1 MRVNPYRLVRC
12 YPTNYI
18 VTEVIRRKRK
28 QDTALDVLSGAVFF
42 ILSLQ
47 DLQGLEKKSGGITM
61 KQRMLAWLCAG
72 ILGLGCWGL
81 PAAAADDTTEPT
93 TQVTT
98 EAETE
103 TESSKFSTKDLV
115 TAVIVFTLVTAG
127 TATGVFVFRWK
138 KLKSSSQK

>member
-1 MRVNPYRLVRC
+1 
-12 YPTNYI
+12 
-18 VTEVIRRKRK
+18 
-28 QDTALDVLSGAVFF
+28 
-42 ILSLQ
+42 
-47 DLQGLEKKSGGITM
+47 M

-98 EAETE
+98 E
-103 TESSKFSTKDLV
+103 TESSKFSTKDVV

>member
-1 MRVNPYRLVRC
+1 
-12 YPTNYI
+12 
-18 VTEVIRRKRK
+18 
-28 QDTALDVLSGAVFF
+28 
-42 ILSLQ
+42 
-47 DLQGLEKKSGGITM
+47 M

-81 PAAAADDTTEPT
+81 PAAAADNTTEPT

-98 EAETE
+98 E
-103 TESSKFSTKDLV
+103 
-115 TAVIVFTLVTAG
+115 AG

>member
-1 MRVNPYRLVRC
+1 
-12 YPTNYI
+12 
-18 VTEVIRRKRK
+18 
-28 QDTALDVLSGAVFF
+28 
-42 ILSLQ
+42 
-47 DLQGLEKKSGGITM
+47 
-61 KQRMLAWLCAG
+61 MLAWLCAG

-81 PAAAADDTTEPT
+81 PAAAADNITEPT

-138 KLKSSSQK
+138 ETGNHHQILWKQNWKGSALLYGRLYRTILFCMPKAIRTGG

>member
-1 MRVNPYRLVRC
+1 
-12 YPTNYI
+12 
-18 VTEVIRRKRK
+18 
-28 QDTALDVLSGAVFF
+28 
-42 ILSLQ
+42 
-47 DLQGLEKKSGGITM
+47 M

-81 PAAAADDTTEPT
+81 PAAAADDTTEP
-93 TQVTT
+93 TT

>member
-1 MRVNPYRLVRC
+1 
-12 YPTNYI
+12 
-18 VTEVIRRKRK
+18 
-28 QDTALDVLSGAVFF
+28 
-42 ILSLQ
+42 
-47 DLQGLEKKSGGITM
+47 M

-103 TESSKFSTKDLV
+103 TESPGLPAWLFPRRP
-115 TAVIVFTLVTAG
+115 G
-127 TATGVFVFRWK
+127 K
-138 KLKSSSQK
+138 K

>member
-1 MRVNPYRLVRC
+1 
-12 YPTNYI
+12 
-18 VTEVIRRKRK
+18 
-28 QDTALDVLSGAVFF
+28 
-42 ILSLQ
+42 
-47 DLQGLEKKSGGITM
+47 M

-81 PAAAADDTTEPT
+81 PAAAADET

>member
-1 MRVNPYRLVRC
+1 
-12 YPTNYI
+12 
-18 VTEVIRRKRK
+18 
-28 QDTALDVLSGAVFF
+28 
-42 ILSLQ
+42 
-47 DLQGLEKKSGGITM
+47 M

-103 TESSKFSTKDLV
+103 TESSKDVV

>member
-1 MRVNPYRLVRC
+1 
-12 YPTNYI
+12 
-18 VTEVIRRKRK
+18 
-28 QDTALDVLSGAVFF
+28 
-42 ILSLQ
+42 
-47 DLQGLEKKSGGITM
+47 M

-93 TQVTT
+93 TQVK
-98 EAETE
+98 TE

>member
-1 MRVNPYRLVRC
+1 
-12 YPTNYI
+12 
-18 VTEVIRRKRK
+18 
-28 QDTALDVLSGAVFF
+28 
-42 ILSLQ
+42 
-47 DLQGLEKKSGGITM
+47 M

-98 EAETE
+98 EA
-103 TESSKFSTKDLV
+103 ESSKFSTKDLV

>member
-1 MRVNPYRLVRC
+1 
-12 YPTNYI
+12 
-18 VTEVIRRKRK
+18 
-28 QDTALDVLSGAVFF
+28 
-42 ILSLQ
+42 
-47 DLQGLEKKSGGITM
+47 M

-93 TQVTT
+93 TQVIT
-98 EAETE
+98 EAE

>member
-1 MRVNPYRLVRC
+1 
-12 YPTNYI
+12 
-18 VTEVIRRKRK
+18 
-28 QDTALDVLSGAVFF
+28 
-42 ILSLQ
+42 
-47 DLQGLEKKSGGITM
+47 M

-98 EAETE
+98 EAETETE

>member
-1 MRVNPYRLVRC
+1 
-12 YPTNYI
+12 
-18 VTEVIRRKRK
+18 
-28 QDTALDVLSGAVFF
+28 
-42 ILSLQ
+42 
-47 DLQGLEKKSGGITM
+47 M

-72 ILGLGCWGL
+72 ILGQDCWGL

-103 TESSKFSTKDLV
+103 TESSKFSTKDVV

>member
-1 MRVNPYRLVRC
+1 MR
-12 YPTNYI
+12 I
-18 VTEVIRRKRK
+18 

-47 DLQGLEKKSGGITM
+47 GLEKRSGGMTM

>member
-1 MRVNPYRLVRC
+1 
-12 YPTNYI
+12 
-18 VTEVIRRKRK
+18 
-28 QDTALDVLSGAVFF
+28 
-42 ILSLQ
+42 
-47 DLQGLEKKSGGITM
+47 M

-103 TESSKFSTKDLV
+103 TESPGL
-115 TAVIVFTLVTAG
+115 TAWLFPRRPG
-127 TATGVFVFRWK
+127 K
-138 KLKSSSQK
+138 K

>member
-1 MRVNPYRLVRC
+1 
-12 YPTNYI
+12 
-18 VTEVIRRKRK
+18 
-28 QDTALDVLSGAVFF
+28 
-42 ILSLQ
+42 
-47 DLQGLEKKSGGITM
+47 M
-61 KQRMLAWLCAG
+61 KQRMLAWLCTG

-98 EAETE
+98 EAEAETE

>member
-1 MRVNPYRLVRC
+1 
-12 YPTNYI
+12 
-18 VTEVIRRKRK
+18 
-28 QDTALDVLSGAVFF
+28 
-42 ILSLQ
+42 
-47 DLQGLEKKSGGITM
+47 M

-81 PAAAADDTTEPT
+81 PATAADDTTEPT

-103 TESSKFSTKDLV
+103 TESSKFSTKDVV